1 MKKLLTHIYGRS
13 GRMAMTGF
21 VAALIAGV
29 VITGADAQSTRIYL
43 SEGDGRRIELP
54 EDTATVYIAN
64 PMIADAQAISP
75 TAIYL
80 TGYTPGRTS
89 VIITGEN
96 SAVSAE
102 YEVEVMPASGGAEA
116 LLPSETM
123 VRRKEGIAIISGGV
137 NDVQGTRGVVASERS
152 FGRQGVV
159 TRDETTYGGGTQI
172 SLRVR
177 FVEASRSEL
186 RRMGVDLAALGAS
199 AGGPLRV
206 VTGGDPSGFLG
217 GAAASGPAIG
227 GRMTS
232 GSFTIDTMINALE
245 ERGAVQ
251 ILSEPTLTTVSG
263 RRASFRAGGE
273 IGYPINQGDGVISA
287 AFRQYGVSIE
297 FLPTILPN
305 GRIAIEVQPEV
316 SFLNHDNQVSVDGFV
331 VPGLS
336 VRRADTTVEVG
347 SGQTFA
353 IAGLY
358 EQFSENGRRGT
369 PGMSGLFGRSSNV
382 RQERELLIFIT
393 PYIAE
398 ASNVSAPPVARR
410 PVRNTVGFIT
420 R

>member
-1 MKKLLTHIYGRS
+1 
-13 GRMAMTGF
+13 MTGF
-21 VAALIAGV
+21 VAALIAGAF
-29 VITGADAQSTRIYL
+29 TTASDAQSTRIYL

-80 TGYTPGRTS
+80 TGYTSGRTS
-89 VIITGEN
+89 VIITSEN
-96 SAVSAE
+96 SDVSAE

-116 LLPSETM
+116 LLPSETG
-123 VRRKEGIAIISGGV
+123 VRRKEGIAIISGEV
-137 NDVQGTRGVVASERS
+137 NDIQGTRGVTASERS
-152 FGRQGVV
+152 FGRQGVI

-206 VTGGDPSGFLG
+206 VTGGNPTGFLG
-217 GAAASGPAIG
+217 GAAANSPAIG
-227 GRMTS
+227 GRITS
-232 GSFTIDTMINALE
+232 GSFTIDTVINALE

-297 FLPTILPN
+297 FLPTLLPN
-305 GRIAIEVQPEV
+305 GRIAMEVQPEV
-316 SFLNHDNQVSVDGFV
+316 SFLNNDNQVSVDGFT

-347 SGQTFA
+347 SGQTFM

-369 PGMSGLFGRSSNV
+369 PGMSGLFGRSNNV